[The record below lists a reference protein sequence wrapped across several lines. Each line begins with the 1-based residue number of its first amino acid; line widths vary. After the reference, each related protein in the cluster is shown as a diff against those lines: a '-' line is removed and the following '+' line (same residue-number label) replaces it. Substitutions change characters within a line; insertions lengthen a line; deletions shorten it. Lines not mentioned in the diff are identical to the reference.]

1 MKKFWHVFRWF
12 VLAFF
17 IYAVLKSPDNAAD
30 IVRTAFT
37 LVRDAAQGIIAVFD
51 SLLRH

>member
-1 MKKFWHVFRWF
+1 MKKFWRVFRWF

-17 IYAVLKSPDNAAD
+17 VYAVLKSPDNAAD

-37 LVRDAAQGIIAVFD
+37 VLRDAAQGGIAVGD